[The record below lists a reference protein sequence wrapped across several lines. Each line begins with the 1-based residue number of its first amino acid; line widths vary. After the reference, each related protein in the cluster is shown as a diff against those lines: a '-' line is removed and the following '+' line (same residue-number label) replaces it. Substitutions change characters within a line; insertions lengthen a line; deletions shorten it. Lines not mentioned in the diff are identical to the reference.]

1 MCGPCPVRNPM
12 ALTSISRYILT
23 SNAVE
28 VGYRHN
34 TICRVHGNRGWAP
47 AGVRGNRESRGA
59 LMPAVIEAYEAAESA
74 VVSPVVARQGAGRDL
89 VLIDLSGVSPAA
101 ESDIRRVLRGSED
114 VCEVTVIRR
123 TCRVLLDAGAAPRL
137 LRALAA
143 RGLPIAVVTVAVQG
157 AEPRPED
164 AAVADQWQQA
174 ETSPRQALTPSRTA
188 TAASATATA
197 GSTHH
202 QPMVFNPRPAST
214 PPAM

>member
-1 MCGPCPVRNPM
+1 
-12 ALTSISRYILT
+12 
-23 SNAVE
+23 
-28 VGYRHN
+28 
-34 TICRVHGNRGWAP
+34 
-47 AGVRGNRESRGA
+47 
-59 LMPAVIEAYEAAESA
+59 
-74 VVSPVVARQGAGRDL
+74 
-89 VLIDLSGVSPAA
+89 
-101 ESDIRRVLRGSED
+101 IRRVLRGSED

-214 PPAM
+214 PPAMTAHSRFWVPSPAVDGEPSRAPSRRLATPSRGMLIKLIVVTAMPSTVGSAR